1 MKITLARRI
10 EDTYR
15 RQLEAIINRFLRV
28 PPSSTMGHL
37 QGALDDFEKAAS
49 FLEEYAALASGNMVT
64 GVAASTARNWRQAVR
79 DSGRGQE
86 LHDLLIHEMKGPVG
100 NKLRAIVRDNAKLVG
115 SIPRETRHM
124 MTDEIAAMQQA
135 GQRPETIARYMTQ
148 RMPRLAIN
156 KARLIARTETSKTAT
171 AITRARSDEL
181 GLRYY
186 IWHTGGDARV
196 RYSHRKMDGVLVP
209 WNDPPSPEALVGI
222 ASKLGHYH
230 AGDCPNCRCIPLP
243 VLSSDDVQWPTKVYR
258 GGVIRMM
265 SRREFESGYKIA
277 RVA

>member
-10 EDTYR
+10 EDNYR

-28 PPSSTMGHL
+28 PPSSTMAHL
-37 QGALDDFEKAAS
+37 QGALDEFEKATS
-49 FLEEYAALASGNMVT
+49 FLEEYAALASRNMVT
-64 GVAASTARNWRQAVR
+64 GVAESTARNWRQAVR

-86 LHDLLIHEMKGPVG
+86 LHDLLAHELKGPVG
-100 NKLRAIVRDNAKLVG
+100 AKLRSIVRDNAKLVG

-124 MTDEIAAMQQA
+124 MTDEIGAMQRA
-135 GQRPETIARYMTQ
+135 GERPEAIARYMTQ

-156 KARLIARTETSKTAT
+156 TARLIARTETSKAAT
-171 AITRARSDEL
+171 AVTKARSDEL

-196 RYSHRKMDGVLVP
+196 RYSHRHMDGVLVP
-209 WNDPPSPEALVGI
+209 WGDPPAPEALVGI
-222 ASKLGHYH
+222 KSKLGHYA
-230 AGDCPNCRCIPLP
+230 AGDAPNCRCIPLP
-243 VLSSDDVQWPTKVYR
+243 VLSSDDVEWPAKVYR
-258 GGVIRMM
+258 GGAIRRM
-265 SRREFESGYKIA
+265 SRREFESGFKIS